1 MMEPFAVLLRSAG
14 IFLLI
19 IVLVRL
25 MGKRNASRMIPYRFV
40 TYVAI
45 GVIAALTAVNVI
57 PDLLSGV
64 TALVVFALLPILVDY
79 LSLRSKMVHD
89 LVHGKEAVLI
99 KQGQIMEENLR
110 QVRLT
115 GEELLS
121 ELRHRGVFSVGDV
134 EFAVMESTGDINVMK
149 KSHKKPLTPHD
160 LGRKVS
166 PEAEPQTVVLDG
178 NILNDSLT
186 ALGLNQGWLN
196 EQLDSSGV
204 TLDNVFLA
212 QVDSSGE
219 LYLDLFDDSIQVPQ
233 PKVREEM
240 YASLEKIQAELVMYA
255 EETRDQEAISMYT
268 ENAQRLKYL
277 MDKLEPYLLR

>member
-1 MMEPFAVLLRSAG
+1 MPELIEILIRSVG
-14 IFLLI
+14 LFLLVI
-19 IVLVRL
+19 ILVRL

-45 GVIAALTAVNVI
+45 GVIAALTAANVI
-57 PDLLSGV
+57 PNILSGLI
-64 TALVVFALLPILVDY
+64 ALGVFALLPIALDY

-121 ELRHRGVFSVGDV
+121 ELRNKDAFSVADV

-149 KSHKKPLTPHD
+149 KSHKRTVTSYD
-160 LGRKVS
+160 LGKKVS
-166 PEAEPQTVVLDG
+166 PKAEPQTVVLDG

-186 ALGLNQGWLN
+186 AIGLNQGWLN
-196 EQLDSSGV
+196 EQLESAGV
-204 TLDNVFLA
+204 SLDNVFLG

-233 PKVREEM
+233 PKVREEL
-240 YASLEKIQAELVMYA
+240 YASLEKIQAELMMYSEGTKDQEAKSMYA
-255 EETRDQEAISMYT
+255 E
-268 ENAQRLKYL
+268 NADRLKYL
-277 MDKLEPYLLR
+277 LEKIEPYLLR